1 VALRLKRFGEH
12 VNDHQLDLI
21 DMLEKKGRIIAVYD
35 LEKLEEA
42 IVRARRFK
50 PAESSK
56 KNTVLQIVESWIE
69 RYKSE
74 LESLQN

>member
-1 VALRLKRFGEH
+1 MVPRLKRFGEH

-21 DMLEKKGRIIAVYD
+21 DMLEKEGRIIAVYD
-35 LEKLEEA
+35 LEKLEET

-50 PAESSK
+50 PAERSK

>member
-1 VALRLKRFGEH
+1 MVLRLKRFGEH

-50 PAESSK
+50 PAERSK